1 MILLYCLNDNKKEV
15 IDVYV
20 KLKQFMIEHNI
31 KSKDMAELLGLN
43 ESVFSK
49 KINMKGSDFNLNE
62 VRKLCS
68 EYKLDG
74 NLYFF
79 YPLCCSNDN

>member
-1 MILLYCLNDNKKEV
+1 M
-15 IDVYV
+15 YV

-49 KINMKGSDFNLNE
+49 KINMKGSDF
-62 VRKLCS
+62 
-68 EYKLDG
+68 KLDG

-79 YPLCCSNDN
+79 YPLCCLNDN

>member
-1 MILLYCLNDNKKEV
+1 M
-15 IDVYV
+15 YV

-74 NLYFF
+74 NFF
-79 YPLCCSNDN
+79 YPLCCLNDN